1 MISETITIEADSTGT
16 QHTLSVFRFG
26 QAGARPCFYIQAA
39 LHADE
44 IPGMAC
50 AAVLRRRLETIES
63 IGEIRGEIILVP
75 VANPLG
81 LSQQVL
87 GQEMGRFDLSDG
99 GNFNRGYPAFSEAL
113 RDRVAGRLTR
123 DGQQNDAIIRAAL
136 TALIH
141 EWPTRNAAERLK
153 QALLGLAVQADY
165 VLDLHCDAEAA
176 MHLYTHEHSAE
187 ALAPLAARLGAQA
200 FLLAP
205 VSGGDPFDEALSRPW
220 FELAATLPGEAIPAG
235 CHATTVELRGQGD
248 VSVPLAEADAIA
260 ILGFLQD
267 VGAIGGAPSP
277 LPALSC
283 TPTPLAACE
292 PIVAPVRGVLAYR
305 RAPGYRAQAGEILA
319 EIIDPLSG
327 QATPVHAPCDGVFF
341 ARAATRYAT
350 LGRRLGK
357 VAGQTARRIGH
368 LLSP

>member
-1 MISETITIEADSTGT
+1 MISETITIQADSTGT
-16 QHTLSVFRFG
+16 QHDIAVFRFG
-26 QAGARPCFYIQAA
+26 STGARPCLYIHAA
-39 LHADE
+39 LHTDE

-63 IGEIRGEIILVP
+63 LGEIRGEIILVP

-81 LSQQVL
+81 LSQHLL
-87 GQEMGRFDLSDG
+87 GQEIGRFDLSDG
-99 GNFNRGYPAFSEAL
+99 GNFNRGYPAFGDAL
-113 RDRVAGRLTR
+113 RDRVAGRLMR
-123 DGQQNDAIIRAAL
+123 DRQQNDAIIRA
-136 TALIH
+136 TLIDLIR
-141 EWPTRNAAERLK
+141 EWPTRNAADRLK
-153 QALLGLAVQADY
+153 QALLSLAARADY

-176 MHLYTHEHSAE
+176 MHLYTQERSAE

-220 FELAATLPGEAIPAG
+220 LELAAALPGEAIPDG

-277 LPALSC
+277 LPALAC
-283 TPTPLAACE
+283 QPTPLAASE
-292 PIVAPVRGVLAYR
+292 PVVAPVRGVLAYR
-305 RAPGYRAQAGEILA
+305 RAPGDRVKAGEILA

-327 QATPVHAPCDGVFF
+327 QATAVPAPCDGVFF

-357 VAGQTARRIGH
+357 VAGQTARRSGH